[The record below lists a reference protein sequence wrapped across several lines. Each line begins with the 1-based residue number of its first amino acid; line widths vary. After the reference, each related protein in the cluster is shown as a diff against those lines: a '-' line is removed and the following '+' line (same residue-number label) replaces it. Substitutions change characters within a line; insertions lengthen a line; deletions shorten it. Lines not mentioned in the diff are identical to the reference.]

1 MHNLKGQIK
10 IKHFHTPLFFSFQR
24 KKGCKKVTYQYNPR
38 KKECKIE
45 KECENVCKNVWKP
58 PGNFIF

>member
-1 MHNLKGQIK
+1 MYLSTELKHCIF
-10 IKHFHTPLFFSFQR
+10 HFSTQR

-45 KECENVCKNVWKP
+45 NVCENVCKNVWKP
-58 PGNFIF
+58 PGMPTFYNKL